1 MSYPGMRQNKE
12 KYESAGFRSEG
23 TRIRRTGVDGKW
35 LLFMGREC
43 AFTACYVR
51 TRFKFGAG
59 KECMKKAGQHKKRM
73 VNIEVLRLLAMM
85 MVVSLHYLA
94 KGELLEKLT
103 GPLSAKGH
111 LAWLLESFSIA
122 AVDVYVLISG
132 YFLVETGFRCRR
144 VISLVLQVMFY
155 TCLLPVV
162 LILTGI
168 LPVGEI
174 TFYNILQCIF
184 PTNML
189 HYWFVSAYVLMFLFT
204 PVLNA
209 AVHGMKKRQLQTAIL
224 ILLIME
230 SLSKTVIPVRLELDN
245 LGYDAYWF
253 MVVYLIA
260 AYIRLYGIPFLEKK
274 GGRAAACYIG
284 ACLGMYGLTMLIR
297 GAYLLTGQFENFI
310 ESAYGYNH
318 LLTIGAATA
327 LFYVFKNR
335 ETEEGEEARA
345 KTAETGEEKETQTK
359 AAVTGE
365 REKMQAKAAVAGEG
379 EKTQGKDTG
388 IGEAK
393 QASGKAGAAGGL
405 SGFICRIAP
414 CSFGVYLL
422 HEQVNVRY
430 VWPFWLGA
438 DKCGSAFSL
447 LWHWAAAIL
456 TVMVI
461 GLAVDHIRSLLF
473 RGAGKLFAGGRLD
486 QGLRKIDD
494 LVNGLTQ

>member
-1 MSYPGMRQNKE
+1 MAE
-12 KYESAGFRSEG
+12 
-23 TRIRRTGVDGKW
+23 
-35 LLFMGREC
+35 
-43 AFTACYVR
+43 
-51 TRFKFGAG
+51 
-59 KECMKKAGQHKKRM
+59 QHKKRM
-73 VNIEVLRLLAMM
+73 VNIEILRLLAMA

-103 GPLSAKGH
+103 GPLSPQGH
-111 LAWLLESFSIA
+111 LAWILESFSIA

-155 TCLLPVV
+155 TCLLPVFLVITGV
-162 LILTGI
+162 LS
-168 LPVGEI
+168 PGEI

-209 AVHGMKKRQLQTAIL
+209 AVRGMGKRQLRGAIVL
-224 ILLIME
+224 LLIME

-260 AYIRLYGIPFLEKK
+260 AYIRLYGIPFLEKR
-274 GGRAAACYIG
+274 GRAILCYTLS
-284 ACLGMYGLTMLIR
+284 CFGMYLLTMLIR
-297 GAYLLTGQFENFI
+297 GAYLVTGQFENFM

-335 ETEEGEEARA
+335 EAEGKRPWAA
-345 KTAETGEEKETQTK
+345 K
-359 AAVTGE
+359 
-365 REKMQAKAAVAGEG
+365 
-379 EKTQGKDTG
+379 
-388 IGEAK
+388 
-393 QASGKAGAAGGL
+393 
-405 SGFICRIAP
+405 FICGIAP

-430 VWPFWLGA
+430 EWPFWLGA
-438 DKCGSAFSL
+438 DRCGSPGSL
-447 LWHWAAAIL
+447 LLHWLGAVL

-461 GLAVDHIRSLLF
+461 GLAVDYLRSLLF
-473 RGAGKLFAGGRLD
+473 QGAGRLFAGGRLD
-486 QGLRKIDD
+486 RALRKADAR
-494 LVNGLTQ
+494 VNGPVQEK

>member
-1 MSYPGMRQNKE
+1 MER
-12 KYESAGFRSEG
+12 
-23 TRIRRTGVDGKW
+23 
-35 LLFMGREC
+35 
-43 AFTACYVR
+43 
-51 TRFKFGAG
+51 
-59 KECMKKAGQHKKRM
+59 AGQYKKRM

-94 KGELLEKLT
+94 KGELLEKLA

-111 LAWLLESFSIA
+111 LAWILESFSIA

-162 LILTGI
+162 LIITGI
-168 LPVGEI
+168 LPAGEI

-209 AVHGMKKRQLQTAIL
+209 AVHGMKKKQLQAAIV

-260 AYIRLYGIPFLEKK
+260 AYIRLYGIPFLERREGK
-274 GGRAAACYIG
+274 GGRAVLCYVG
-284 ACLGMYGLTMLIR
+284 ACLGMYLLTMLIR

-318 LLTIGAATA
+318 LLTIGAAVA

-335 ETEEGEEARA
+335 E
-345 KTAETGEEKETQTK
+345 
-359 AAVTGE
+359 E
-365 REKMQAKAAVAGEG
+365 RMQAGTVRVENGKRMWTGSVGG
-379 EKTQGKDTG
+379 EK
-388 IGEAK
+388 GE
-393 QASGKAGAAGGL
+393 QALAERSETVKRSDGRLGGL
-405 SGFICRIAP
+405 ICGIAP

-430 VWPFWLGA
+430 LWPFWLGA
-438 DKCGSAFSL
+438 DRCDSVFSL

-456 TVMVI
+456 IVMVI
-461 GLAVDHIRSLLF
+461 GLAVDYIRSLLF
-473 RGAGKLFAGGRLD
+473 RGAGKLLAGGRLD
-486 QGLRKIDD
+486 RGLRKIDD
-494 LVNGLTQ
+494 MVNGVMR

>member
-1 MSYPGMRQNKE
+1 MPYPGMRQNKE

-23 TRIRRTGVDGKW
+23 TRIGRTGVDGKW

-43 AFTACYVR
+43 AFTARSVR

-209 AVHGMKKRQLQTAIL
+209 AVHGMKKRQLQTAIV

-284 ACLGMYGLTMLIR
+284 ACLGLYGLTMLIR

-335 ETEEGEEARA
+335 ETEEGE
-345 KTAETGEEKETQTK
+345 QT
-359 AAVTGE
+359 
-365 REKMQAKAAVAGEG
+365 QAKVAAAGEG
-379 EKTQGKDTG
+379 EKTQRKDAKV
-388 IGEAK
+388 GEAK
-393 QASGKAGAAGGL
+393 QVSVEAGAAGGPA
-405 SGFICRIAP
+405 GIICRIAP

-438 DKCGSAFSL
+438 DRCGSAFSL

-486 QGLRKIDD
+486 QRLRKIDD

>member
-1 MSYPGMRQNKE
+1 
-12 KYESAGFRSEG
+12 
-23 TRIRRTGVDGKW
+23 
-35 LLFMGREC
+35 
-43 AFTACYVR
+43 
-51 TRFKFGAG
+51 
-59 KECMKKAGQHKKRM
+59 M

-103 GPLSAKGH
+103 GPLSVKGH
-111 LAWLLESFSIA
+111 LAWILESFSIA

-162 LILTGI
+162 LVAAGI
-168 LPVGEI
+168 LPVSEI

-209 AVHGMKKRQLQTAIL
+209 AVHGMKKRQLQIAIV

-260 AYIRLYGIPFLEKK
+260 AYIRLYGIPFLERKEGK
-274 GGRAAACYIG
+274 GSRAALFYIG
-284 ACLGMYGLTMLIR
+284 VCLGMYALTMLIR

-318 LLTIGAATA
+318 LLTIGAAVA
-327 LFYVFKNR
+327 LFYAFKNR
-335 ETEEGEEARA
+335 EERKQAIGSGKGKRA
-345 KTAETGEEKETQTK
+345 LTGEAEKRK
-359 AAVTGE
+359 TGDI
-365 REKMQAKAAVAGEG
+365 QGHLAG
-379 EKTQGKDTG
+379 
-388 IGEAK
+388 
-393 QASGKAGAAGGL
+393 L
-405 SGFICRIAP
+405 ICRIAP

-430 VWPFWLGA
+430 LWPFWLGA
-438 DKCGSAFSL
+438 DRCDSVFSL

-461 GLAVDHIRSLLF
+461 GLAVDYIRGLLF
-473 RGAGKLFAGGRLD
+473 KGVGKLLAGGRLD
-486 QGLRKIDD
+486 RRLRKIDD
-494 LVNGLTQ
+494 MVNGLVQ

>member
-1 MSYPGMRQNKE
+1 MER
-12 KYESAGFRSEG
+12 
-23 TRIRRTGVDGKW
+23 
-35 LLFMGREC
+35 
-43 AFTACYVR
+43 
-51 TRFKFGAG
+51 
-59 KECMKKAGQHKKRM
+59 AGQHKKRM

-94 KGELLEKLT
+94 KGELLEKLA

-111 LAWLLESFSIA
+111 LAWILESFSIA

-132 YFLVETGFRCRR
+132 YFLVEAGFRCRR

-162 LILTGI
+162 LIITGI
-168 LPVGEI
+168 LPTGEI

-209 AVHGMKKRQLQTAIL
+209 AVHGMKKKQLQAAIV

-260 AYIRLYGIPFLEKK
+260 AYIRLYGIPFLERREGK
-274 GGRAAACYIG
+274 GGRAVLCYVG
-284 ACLGMYGLTMLIR
+284 ACLGMYLLTMLIR

-318 LLTIGAATA
+318 LLTIGAAVA

-335 ETEEGEEARA
+335 E
-345 KTAETGEEKETQTK
+345 
-359 AAVTGE
+359 E
-365 REKMQAKAAVAGEG
+365 RMQAGTVRAENGKRMWTGSVGG
-379 EKTQGKDTG
+379 EK
-388 IGEAK
+388 GE
-393 QASGKAGAAGGL
+393 QALAERSETVKRSDGRLGGL
-405 SGFICRIAP
+405 LCGIAP

-430 VWPFWLGA
+430 LWPFWLGA
-438 DKCGSAFSL
+438 DRCDSVFSL
-447 LWHWAAAIL
+447 LWHWTAAIL
-456 TVMVI
+456 IVMVI
-461 GLAVDHIRSLLF
+461 GLAVDYIRSLLF
-473 RGAGKLFAGGRLD
+473 RGAGKLLAGGRLD
-486 QGLRKIDD
+486 RGLRKIDD
-494 LVNGLTQ
+494 MVNGVMR